1 VADDRL
7 TIREAAVRLGVS
19 EGAIRKRIDRGTLRH
34 DRDPDGRI
42 HVYVDA
48 GDTAGT
54 TSGTTRESNALISE
68 MRGRIESLEHQLGQ
82 TNELLERQMEEANER
97 DRENRRLLAA
107 ALERIPSQL
116 EAPAEPPSAAP
127 GDAETVDEQQ
137 GRGQPRSAAPGA
149 QEDTQPRSWWRS
161 MFGR

>member
-48 GDTAGT
+48 GDTPGT

-127 GDAETVDEQQ
+127 SDAETVDEQQ
-137 GRGQPRSAAPGA
+137 GRGQPRSNAGGA
-149 QEDTQPRSWWRS
+149 QEGAQRSWWRR
-161 MFGR
+161 MFGG

>member
-1 VADDRL
+1 MADDRL

-48 GDTAGT
+48 GDAAGT
-54 TSGTTRESNALISE
+54 TSGTARESNALISE

-137 GRGQPRSAAPGA
+137 GRGQARSDAPGA
-149 QEDTQPRSWWRS
+149 QEDTQPRSWWRR